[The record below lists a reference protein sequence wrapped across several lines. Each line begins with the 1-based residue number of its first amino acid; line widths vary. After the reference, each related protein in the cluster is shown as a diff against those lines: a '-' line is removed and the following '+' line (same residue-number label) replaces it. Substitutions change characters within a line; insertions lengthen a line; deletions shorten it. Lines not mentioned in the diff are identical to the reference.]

1 MCGSRR
7 QRREP
12 LHLFERSPEHVKIY
26 VMLYVIYGSDI
37 EKSREKS
44 RALFDALR
52 EKKPDASASSL
63 SAESVTTEKLVE
75 LTQTQG
81 LFENKQILY
90 MDRTLENKEVRE
102 VMLDMID
109 AIAESPN
116 IFIFFEGKLTKEV
129 LKKLEKRAEK
139 VTEYESDVEKPKEAG
154 SFFALADALA
164 MRDKKNLWRLFR
176 DAMDRD
182 AVPEEIHGILFW
194 QVKALALAEKT
205 SSAGEAGLNPFV
217 YGKAKRYVGNFKA
230 GEIDGLMSRLVR
242 MYHDAHRG
250 KVDFEKELEKLALD
264 I

>member
-1 MCGSRR
+1 
-7 QRREP
+7 
-12 LHLFERSPEHVKIY
+12 
-26 VMLYVIYGSDI
+26 MLYVIHGTDI
-37 EKSREKS
+37 DKAREKS
-44 RALFDALR
+44 RALYDALR
-52 EKKPDASASSL
+52 DKKPDASAGSL
-63 SAESVTTEKLVE
+63 SAESVTTEKLME

-90 MDRTLENKEVRE
+90 MDRTLENKDVRE

-139 VTEYESDVEKPKEAG
+139 VTEYETEVEKPKEAG
-154 SFFALADALA
+154 SFFALADALG

-194 QVKALALAEKT
+194 QAKALALAEKT
-205 SSAGEAGLNPFV
+205 GSAGEAGLNPFV
-217 YGKAKRYVGNFKA
+217 YGKAKRYVSNFGP
-230 GEIDGLMSRLVR
+230 GEIDNLLSRLVR

-250 KVDFEKELEKLALD
+250 KVDFEREIEKLTLD